1 MTPLDYEEA
10 CRALGYNYRVPTTE
24 NGERW
29 LTEVVNELIDKKGPE
44 ATLGPEGDN
53 IRQIFGGNLGP
64 RPTQKGPPPKKG

>member
-44 ATLGPEGDN
+44 APLGPDGDN

-64 RPTQKGPPPKKG
+64 RPTQKRPPPKKG